1 MLKYLFIGILLI
13 SLVFSCQSNKNFSTE
28 NKQKLTSDTI
38 RIANEEIEYEVI
50 IIDGGFT
57 TWFNTFAKPRE
68 FYTQDF
74 LESRNRFWVLEWNN
88 RARDPRLINLYD
100 MQINY
105 ETNINY
111 GFEVN
116 YMLYNYLVYFQMTN
130 KQQLGGFPARI

>member
-1 MLKYLFIGILLI
+1 MLKYLFIWILLI

>member
-1 MLKYLFIGILLI
+1 MKKYLFIGSILI

-28 NKQKLTSDTI
+28 NNQKLTSDTI
-38 RIANEEIEYEVI
+38 RISNEELDYEVI

-57 TWFNTFAKPRE
+57 TWFNSFARPRS
-68 FYTQDF
+68 FYTLEF

-88 RARDPRLINLYD
+88 RARNPRLMNLYD
-100 MQINY
+100 MPINY
-105 ETNINY
+105 DSTINY

-116 YMLYNYLVYFQMTN
+116 YMLYNYLVYFQITN